1 MSFALCFV
9 FANAQDATSYQK
21 PSKEIAD
28 LLLAPPTPTI
38 SVDGKAQYMLV
49 MERSLYFLSYKI
61 LQRNLR
67 WMT

>member
-1 MSFALCFV
+1 MKKLIALMSFALCFV

-38 SVDGKAQYMLV
+38 SVDGKK
-49 MERSLYFLSYKI
+49 FLSNC
-61 LQRNLR
+61 RR
-67 WMT
+67 TRTT